1 MNKPMTDY
9 LDLVVTELL
18 IGQTITIHLRK
29 EQLSVTGL
37 VLNETRNTLVLKDQK
52 DNKQK
57 TFAKSSNIIVERNYK
72 GKRLQIDGSLLKGRP
87 EERLKAEQHK
97 KW

>member
-1 MNKPMTDY
+1 MTDY

-18 IGQTITIHLRK
+18 IGQTITIHLQK

-52 DNKQK
+52 DNKRK
-57 TFAKSSNIIVERNYK
+57 TFAKSANIIVERTYK
-72 GKRLQIDGSLLKGRP
+72 GKRLQIDGRIC
-87 EERLKAEQHK
+87 
-97 KW
+97 